1 MNDTTKRTHDD
12 ADTVIIPDPT
22 PDTVVMPQASAPAMP
37 ATTVMPQASAPAAA
51 MPAGE
56 APDVRDDE
64 YRQRQA
70 WTQQRQAA
78 HGYADEAQ
86 RNGYPGSGVGA
97 QAAYGGGYANYPGWS
112 QYAPAAQPPT
122 PRIEYKRTPSAATI
136 VWGVILTLV
145 AVGGLAFAWMIEYT
159 VPSSAWTVLAILALV
174 LVGAT
179 LVVGGL
185 LSAVRRHRDA
195 GGRQS

>member
-22 PDTVVMPQASAPAMP
+22 PDTVVMPQAA
-37 ATTVMPQASAPAAA
+37 
-51 MPAGE
+51 
-56 APDVRDDE
+56 APDDRDDE
-64 YRQRQA
+64 RRQRQA

-86 RNGYPGSGVGA
+86 RNGYPGSGAGA